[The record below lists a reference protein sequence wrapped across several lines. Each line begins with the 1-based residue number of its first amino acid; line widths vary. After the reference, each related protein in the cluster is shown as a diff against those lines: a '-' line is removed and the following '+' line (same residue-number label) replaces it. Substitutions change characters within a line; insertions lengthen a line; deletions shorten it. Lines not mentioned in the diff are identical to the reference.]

1 MGNSSARR
9 SPCFYGR
16 IPEALWDH
24 LGVFNHRD
32 HSSIA
37 PAHRFRVTIISHP
50 LDTFL
55 RDSAPQLQLPFHQF
69 YQAGSSSSGRESGW
83 GEWGGAGDR
92 SDH

>member
-9 SPCFYGR
+9 SPCSYGR
-16 IPEALWDH
+16 IPEAPWDH

-32 HSSIA
+32 HGIA

-69 YQAGSSSSGRESGW
+69 YRACSSGSRRELGW
-83 GEWGGAGDR
+83 GEWGGVRDR